1 MATLPS
7 VNLVAVLGAAI
18 ASMVIGAI
26 WYSPNMFGKKWMKL
40 TMKMQMPKGASKK
53 AIAQMKEQMQKSM
66 MKGYA
71 LTFVTTL
78 ITAYV
83 LAVLARLIGATT
95 VMGGAEIGFL
105 AWFGF
110 VATNSL
116 GGYIWENDPIDM
128 YFLKAGFTLVSL
140 VVMGAIVAFWV

>member
-7 VNLVAVLGAAI
+7 VNLIAVLGAAI

-26 WYSPNMFGKKWMKL
+26 WYSPNMFGKKWTKL
-40 TMKMQMPKGASKK
+40 TMKAQMPKGASKK
-53 AIAQMKEQMQKSM
+53 AIADMKEQMQKSM

-95 VMGGAEIGFL
+95 VMGGAEVGFL
-105 AWFGF
+105 VWLGF

-128 YFLKAGFTLVSL
+128 YFLKAGFSLVAL